1 MLASPPAG
9 ATDPPA
15 VPPEGA
21 AEAKIARAK
30 DLFDKGYAL
39 LKAGDCERALGLFKR
54 SLGEAPSSSSTMN
67 AAYCLNDLKR
77 ADEALELYEDLLIT
91 YAAEL
96 SDGDKAMIEA
106 AVAALRKKVGSI
118 EISASADG
126 GQVIID
132 GRARG
137 KLPLDAPIR
146 VTEGEHVVR
155 IQKDGEELFE
165 RKVHVS
171 AGAAITVDAR
181 LPPPAPRP
189 PPGSE
194 VPSPSPA
201 YPFISSFGGF
211 AIGDSLGSTAEK
223 DGCRISCPPAAGALF
238 GFRSG
243 YRLGAGVALE
253 ISFGYLSVASRFSRT
268 VNASFRDQNSAV
280 TAHFELNDALRVRG
294 SFFGFGASYR
304 LAIGPRIGLMGRA
317 TTGLLS
323 AQSLD
328 PLTGT
333 ARTNG
338 GRVPIAVAGRGQV
351 LVSQPAFIMP
361 EIGVEGRWGGLLVGV
376 LLGVVFMTADG
387 PPFTHYEIGVEPTCS
402 DKTPL
407 GSVGCVPNQTLKG
420 GEHAY
425 GKFMLW
431 VPGISVGYA
440 F

>member
-1 MLASPPAG
+1 MLASSPAG
-9 ATDPPA
+9 AADPKA
-15 VPPEGA
+15 APPEGA
-21 AEAKIARAK
+21 AEGKIARAK

-54 SLGEAPSSSSTMN
+54 SLDEVPSSSSTMN

-77 ADEALELYEDLLIT
+77 ADEALELYEDLLTT
-91 YAAEL
+91 YGAEL
-96 SDGDKAMIEA
+96 SDADKTVIEA

-118 EISASADG
+118 ELSANVDG

-137 KLPLDAPIR
+137 KLPLDAPVR
-146 VTEGEHVVR
+146 VTEGEHTVR
-155 IQKDGEELFE
+155 IRQDGYELFE
-165 RKVHVS
+165 RKVHVA
-171 AGAAITVDAR
+171 AGAAIAVDAW
-181 LPPPAPRP
+181 LLPPAPRP
-189 PPGSE
+189 PSGSA
-194 VPSPSPA
+194 VPSSSA
-201 YPFISSFGGF
+201 YPFISAFGGF
-211 AIGDSLGSTAEK
+211 AISDSLGSTAEQN
-223 DGCRISCPPAAGALF
+223 GCRISCSPAVGALF

-243 YRLGAGVALE
+243 YRLEPGVALE
-253 ISFGYLSVASRFSRT
+253 ISFGYLSVVSKFSRT

-280 TAHFELNDALRVRG
+280 TARFELNDALRIRG

-304 LAIGPRIGLMGRA
+304 LALGPRIGLMGRA
-317 TTGLLS
+317 TAGLLS

-328 PLTGT
+328 PFTGT

-351 LVSQPAFIMP
+351 LVSQPAFLMP
-361 EIGVEGRWGGLLVGV
+361 EFGVEARWGGLLVGV
-376 LLGVVFMTADG
+376 LLGVVFMTSEG
-387 PPFTHYEIGVEPTCS
+387 PPFTHYEVGVEPTCS
-402 DKTPL
+402 DKTPS
-407 GSVGCVPNQTLKG
+407 GSVGCVPNQFIGG

-431 VPGISVGYA
+431 VPGIAVGYA